1 MMNWDGYHWQWGAAA
16 FFMLLFWLVVLALVA
31 LLIRWLVMSSRRS
44 NGGAPEAQRILDQ
57 RLARGEI
64 SVAEYRERSAALG
77 DRHSR

>member
-16 FFMLLFWLVVLALVA
+16 FFMLLFWLVILALAA
-31 LLIRWLVMSSRRS
+31 LLIRWVVLSSRRANNEAS
-44 NGGAPEAQRILDQ
+44 DAQRVLDQ
-57 RLARGEI
+57 RLAHGEI